1 MKVLALNSSPRTG
14 GQSKTELM
22 LNHLVQGMREAG
34 AEVEVVNLR
43 EKNIEY
49 CIGCYTCW
57 TKTPGKCLHNDDMT
71 NELFPK
77 WIDSD
82 LAVYATPLYNFT
94 LNAEMKAFMER
105 TLPFMEPFF
114 EQRKNRS
121 AHTLRHTPPDAVV
134 LSVAGF
140 IEMSVFDQLS
150 SYFQFLFGRNR
161 LMAEIYRPGAESLSR
176 DENKKKSILA
186 ATVQAGRELMDAQRI
201 SAETLN
207 KIQQPIVDFE
217 TFALFGNTFWKT
229 CIAEGVTPKEF
240 VAKKMVPRPDSIESF
255 MVIFPNGMYPQAVG
269 EEKKILQFHFTG
281 EVKDSCAF
289 SIEKDNVSAIP
300 GRQENPD
307 ITIETPFELWMDI
320 ITRKADGQ
328 QMFIE
333 QKYTVSGDLELMIQL
348 FQSEPA
354 HAAKGP

>member
-22 LNHLVQGMREAG
+22 LNHLVEGMQAAG

-57 TKTPGKCLHNDDMT
+57 TQTPGKCLHKDDMT
-71 NELFPK
+71 RELFPK

-94 LNAEMKAFMER
+94 LNAEMKAFIER
-105 TLPFMEPFF
+105 TLPFLEPFI
-114 EQRKNRS
+114 EKQGMHS
-121 AHTLRHTPPDAVV
+121 AHPLRHTPPDAVV

-150 SYFQFLFGRNR
+150 QYVQFLLGRHNR
-161 LMAEIYRPGAESLSR
+161 LWAEIYRPAAEILSR
-176 DENKKKSILA
+176 DEDAKEAILA
-186 ATVQAGRELMDAQRI
+186 ATVQAGRELVNARHV
-201 SAETLN
+201 SAETLQ
-207 KIQQPIVDFE
+207 KIQQPFVDYE
-217 TFALFGNTFWKT
+217 TFALTSNVFWQT

-240 VAKKMVPRPDSIESF
+240 RAKNMVPRPNSMESF
-255 MVIFPNGMYPQAVG
+255 MAIFPIGLNRDAAGDG
-269 EEKKILQFHFTG
+269 KKSVQFNFTG
-281 EVKDSCAF
+281 EANDSCTF
-289 SIEKDNVSAIP
+289 IIEKDIVSAAQGP
-300 GRQENPD
+300 TEKPD

-320 ITRKADGQ
+320 MTRKADGQ
-328 QMFIE
+328 QMFME
-333 QKYTVSGDLELMIQL
+333 QKYTVSGDLELMIRL
-348 FQSEPA
+348 FQKEA
-354 HAAKGP
+354 V